1 MPGPRQTLTLRALA
15 AAALLA
21 SSLSL
26 AQGPARGQLPGGG
39 DITVYRD
46 RFGVPHVEAPSLQGL
61 SYATGYL
68 MAKDRLFEMDV
79 IRKLGQGRLSE
90 LIGPSMLD
98 ADRYTRREFLLTAD
112 IEGTRADPV
121 PLHLRNAVTGLM
133 RGLGYGKGYRYAH
146 DKPEHF
152 DPEETFLPES
162 LKGRRYYE
170 PTDLGA
176 EAALKKRVDDLR
188 RSVTAAARARR
199 GDTSGPTPGSG

>member
-26 AQGPARGQLPGGG
+26 APGPARGQLPGGG

-112 IEGTRADPV
+112 IEGQW
-121 PLHLRNAVTGLM
+121 NALTAEQRSLFQAYTDGVN
-133 RGLGYGKGYRYAH
+133 RGATEVLANPATTPTLFAALGDVWEPWKNEGGR
-146 DKPEHF
+146 
-152 DPEETFLPES
+152 
-162 LKGRRYYE
+162 GRRASST
-170 PTDLGA
+170 PPICWP
-176 EAALKKRVDDLR
+176 
-188 RSVTAAARARR
+188 SSSRA
-199 GDTSGPTPGSG
+199 SGPRRACAPSTTSSRR